1 VVEAVAYSDLRRD
14 QISEEESAGMRRF
27 DRAAQVRDKATITS
41 LLVRGLL
48 KKALEVDNPASA
60 RLHIMVA
67 DELLCRFVE
76 EMEAEDGV
84 DTAN

>member
-48 KKALEVDNPASA
+48 KKALDNPASA